1 MFGSWIVVVK
11 TVKNFYKLGYINQ
24 NICEN
29 WQLFFT
35 FGNNIRSAKSSKFL
49 DKTVEFEFI
58 SKILSLT
65 D

>member
-35 FGNNIRSAKSSKFL
+35 FENNIRSANPAKFQI
-49 DKTVEFEFI
+49 TNCI
-58 SKILSLT
+58 I
-65 D
+65 